1 MTARAYS
8 ARVCRSKGL
17 HGRKLALCFY
27 STCAEKNQ
35 WLYLLLQ
42 RRLRIFQFQDCH
54 RWGKQSWILVRQV
67 DRFVVTLSKQRDLS
81 ELQENLVKH
90 TTKKKVETVWQG
102 RGNQRNFLWKRKWIR
117 FENEKRDSQWTYLF
131 SYFTSPKIVK
141 FWLWGNIFLSR
152 TLDESRI
159 DWSQS
164 TVMWNTDFSYL
175 PFLIFNFNIWNSKSL
190 FHLDFFF
197 CLCCLLF

>member
-1 MTARAYS
+1 MHCSLVHCGCLQRWIKQLVAFRTFIAVVMSTSESCASYANVTARAYS

-17 HGRKLALCFY
+17 HGRKLVLCFY

-90 TTKKKVETVWQG
+90 TT
-102 RGNQRNFLWKRKWIR
+102 
-117 FENEKRDSQWTYLF
+117 EKRRNGLTRKGKSKKL
-131 SYFTSPKIVK
+131 PMEAKI
-141 FWLWGNIFLSR
+141 N
-152 TLDESRI
+152 
-159 DWSQS
+159 
-164 TVMWNTDFSYL
+164 
-175 PFLIFNFNIWNSKSL
+175 
-190 FHLDFFF
+190 
-197 CLCCLLF
+197 